1 MTSKIIVTGTDTD
14 IGKSVVSAM
23 LVQALSADY
32 YKPVQAG
39 LDGETDTEFVKR
51 LSGMPNEHFW
61 PETYRLQTP
70 ASPHLSAKL
79 DGVTIEVNH
88 LELPH
93 SNRLLIVEGAGG
105 LLVPL
110 TDDVLFIEMFARW
123 QAPIVLCASTRLGT
137 INHSLLSIEALRRR
151 NIEILGV
158 VFVGDKMESSET
170 AIVNFGQVKHLG
182 RLPILDPL
190 DSNSLANAFDLHFN
204 IDDFQL

>member
-39 LDGETDTEFVKR
+39 MDGETDTEFVKR
-51 LSGMPNEHFW
+51 LSGMPNEYFW
-61 PETYRLQTP
+61 PEAYRLQTP

-79 DGVTIEVNH
+79 DGVTIDVNH

-123 QAPIVLCASTRLGT
+123 KAPIVLCASTRLGT
-137 INHSLLSIEALRRR
+137 INHSLLSIEALRHR
-151 NIEILGV
+151 NLEILGV

-182 RLPILDPL
+182 LLPILDPL
-190 DSNSLANAFDLHFN
+190 DSRSLANAFDLHFSIN
-204 IDDFQL
+204 DFQL

>member
-39 LDGETDTEFVKR
+39 LDGETDTKFVKR

-79 DGVTIEVNH
+79 DGVTIDVNH

-93 SNRLLIVEGAGG
+93 SDRLLIVEGAGG

-123 QAPIVLCASTRLGT
+123 QAPVVLCASTRLGT

-190 DSNSLANAFDLHFN
+190 DSNSLANAFDLYFN

>member
-61 PETYRLQTP
+61 PEAYRLQTP

-79 DGVTIEVNH
+79 DGVTIDVNQ
-88 LELPH
+88 LKLPH
-93 SNRLLIVEGAGG
+93 SDRLLIVEGAGG

-110 TDDVLFIEMFARW
+110 TDDVLFIELFARW
-123 QAPIVLCASTRLGT
+123 KAPIVLCASTRLGT

-151 NIEILGV
+151 NLEILGV

-170 AIVNFGQVKHLG
+170 AIVNSGQVKHLG

-190 DSNSLANAFDLHFN
+190 DSDSLANSFDLHFN

>member
-1 MTSKIIVTGTDTD
+1 MTGKIIVTGTDTD
-14 IGKSVVSAM
+14 IGKSVVCAM
-23 LVQALSADY
+23 LVQALSANY

-39 LDGETDTEFVKR
+39 LDGETDSEFVKR
-51 LSGMPNEHFW
+51 LSGMPDEHFY
-61 PETYRLQTP
+61 PESYRLQTP

-79 DGVTIEVNH
+79 DGVKIDVNH
-88 LELPH
+88 LEMPH
-93 SNRLLIVEGAGG
+93 SDRLLIVEGAGG

-110 TDDVLFIEMFARW
+110 TDDVLLIEMFARW
-123 QAPIVLCASTRLGT
+123 KAPIVLCASTRLGT
-137 INHSLLSIEALRRR
+137 INHSLLSIEALNRR

-190 DSNSLANAFDLHFN
+190 DSDSLANAFDLHFN
-204 IDDFQL
+204 INDFQP

>member
-51 LSGMPNEHFW
+51 LSGMPNEHFC
-61 PETYRLQTP
+61 PEAYRLQTP

-79 DGVTIEVNH
+79 DGVTIDVNH

-93 SNRLLIVEGAGG
+93 SDRLLIVEGAGG

-123 QAPIVLCASTRLGT
+123 KAPVVLCASTRLGT

-190 DSNSLANAFDLHFN
+190 DSSSLANAFDLHFN